1 MEKTRKKKSVRS
13 IFVREKK
20 NRSEKARERENKFR
34 FRIEHRG
41 RRRRE
46 RSSHCTHR
54 ELFGRCSSNVDARRG
69 GHDVILRI
77 LCACVKRLLFSKV
90 LVLVLMNIVFSL
102 LEVKGQRSR
111 CFWTTVGLKFS
122 LVRVTCSII
131 YNLSFLAYRFRP
143 GIFSIF
149 LRYLYIRL

>member
-1 MEKTRKKKSVRS
+1 
-13 IFVREKK
+13 
-20 NRSEKARERENKFR
+20 
-34 FRIEHRG
+34 
-41 RRRRE
+41 
-46 RSSHCTHR
+46 
-54 ELFGRCSSNVDARRG
+54 LFGRCSSNVDARRG

-77 LCACVKRLLFSKV
+77 LCACATRFLFSK
-90 LVLVLMNIVFSL
+90 VLVLMNIVFSL
-102 LEVKGQRSR
+102 FEVKGQRSR
-111 CFWTTVGLKFS
+111 CFWTTVGLQFS

>member
-1 MEKTRKKKSVRS
+1 MFVKEKQ
-13 IFVREKK
+13 IGE
-20 NRSEKARERENKFR
+20 SERERENKFR
-34 FRIEHRG
+34 FRIERRG
-41 RRRRE
+41 RRRRG
-46 RSSHCTHR
+46 RSSHSTHR

-77 LCACVKRLLFSKV
+77 LCACVKRLLFSK
-90 LVLVLMNIVFSL
+90 VLVLMNIVFSL

-143 GIFSIF
+143 GIFSIS